1 LLREDS
7 EEEDEGDLCRICLIP
22 GGTPLNPLLEPCK
35 CVGSLQFVH
44 HDCLKKWLQAK
55 IISGADLAAVTT
67 CELCKQTLKLDFDNF
82 DVHEF
87 HRKRAASQVE
97 EQMTSSSLYMAVLL
111 HLYEQRFTE
120 LIRLLGGSATT
131 YQ

>member
-1 LLREDS
+1 
-7 EEEDEGDLCRICLIP
+7 
-22 GGTPLNPLLEPCK
+22 
-35 CVGSLQFVH
+35 
-44 HDCLKKWLQAK
+44 
-55 IISGADLAAVTT
+55 ADLATVTT

-120 LIRLLGGSATT
+120 LMRLLSGSTAT
-131 YQ
+131 YQFSAADSQPGADGSDAQNSDSEEEDSADRQSRGDVMPDGLMLTFEQRDA